1 MIYSMWGDKIKI
13 IGYGKATE
21 LVEYKYIDHPDF
33 TRTIKTHKNS
43 LKADGG
49 IQEIDK
55 AIKELD
61 NV

>member
-21 LVEYKYIDHPDF
+21 LVEYEYLEHPD
-33 TRTIKTHKNS
+33 TRPTKTHKNS

-55 AIKELD
+55 AIKELN